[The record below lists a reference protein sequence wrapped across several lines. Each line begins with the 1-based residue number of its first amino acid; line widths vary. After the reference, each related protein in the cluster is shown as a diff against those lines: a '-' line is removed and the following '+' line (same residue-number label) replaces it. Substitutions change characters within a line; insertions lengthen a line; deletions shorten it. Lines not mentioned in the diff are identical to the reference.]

1 MNRIIALGVLFTAI
15 ATASSFAQS
24 QSVNQSANVNLTV
37 QTALSLTN
45 VRALNFGTQVQGASA
60 VTVDPVTG
68 GTNTAYFTLS
78 GAPASQVLTV
88 SWTSS
93 ADLTYTTTN
102 ISWNPSVAANSTTTQ
117 STASTLASGGTSTAD
132 GTGHLYLWVGGTTAA
147 IPSNAPAGTYQGT
160 VTLTVQY

>member
-1 MNRIIALGVLFTAI
+1 MKRIILIGMLFTA
-15 ATASSFAQS
+15 FAAIPLYAQT

-45 VRALNFGTQVQGASA
+45 VRALSFGTQVQGASA

-93 ADLTYTTTN
+93 ADLTYSTTN
-102 ISWNPSVAANSTTTQ
+102 ISWTPSVAANSTTTQ
-117 STASTLASGGTSTAD
+117 STATTLASGGTSTAD

>member
-1 MNRIIALGVLFTAI
+1 MKRIIVIGVLFMAI
-15 ATASSFAQS
+15 AATNAFAQT

-45 VRALNFGTQVQGASA
+45 VRALSFGTQVQGASA

-68 GTNTAYFTLS
+68 GTNTAYFTLT

-102 ISWNPSVAANSTTTQ
+102 ISWTPSVAANSTTTQ
-117 STASTLASGGTSTAD
+117 STANTLASGGTAAAD

>member
-1 MNRIIALGVLFTAI
+1 MKKIIIIGVLFTAI
-15 ATASSFAQS
+15 GANYAFAQT

-68 GTNTAYFTLS
+68 GTNTAYFTLT
-78 GAPASQVLTV
+78 GAPASQVLTI
-88 SWTSS
+88 SWTST
-93 ADLTYTTTN
+93 ANLTYSTTN
-102 ISWNPSVAANSTTTQ
+102 ISWTPSVAANSTATQ
-117 STASTLASGGTSTAD
+117 STASTLSSGGTAAAD
-132 GTGHLYLWVGGTTAA
+132 GTGHLYLWVGGTTAP